1 MLARDRLRQEMK
13 ARRAALPP
21 VERIRCAEAVGH
33 YLLSQQAVQ
42 QAQHVA
48 GYWAV
53 AGEVSLHAVAPRVA
67 ASASY
72 LLPRLGPEG
81 TLRFA
86 RWTPKVDLIP
96 NRYGIPEPGVD
107 LADCLAPEQLDLVLI
122 PLLAFDARGNR
133 VGMGGGW
140 YDRSF
145 AYRLQRTAKPFM
157 VGVAYAFQQV
167 DAIAAEPWDVPLD
180 AVVTEHGIV
189 RTR

>member
-1 MLARDRLRQEMK
+1 MLARAALRQEMK

-21 VERIRCAEAVGH
+21 AERLRCAQAVGH
-33 YLLSQQAVQ
+33 YLLSQQGVQ
-42 QAQHVA
+42 QAQRVA

-53 AGEVSLHAVAPRVA
+53 GGELPLNVVAGHVA
-67 ASASY
+67 ATATY
-72 LLPRLGPEG
+72 LLPKLGPEG
-81 TLRFA
+81 CLRFA

-96 NRYGIPEPGVD
+96 NRYGIPEPSVD
-107 LADCLAPEQLDLVLI
+107 LGDCLTPDQLDLVLI
-122 PLLAFDARGNR
+122 PLLAFDARGHR

-145 AYRLQRTAKPFM
+145 AYRLQGTGKPFM

-167 DAIAAEPWDVPLD
+167 EAIVAEPWDVPLD
-180 AVVTEHGIV
+180 AVVTERGIV

>member
-42 QAQHVA
+42 QAQRVA

-53 AGEVSLHAVAPRVA
+53 AGELSLHAVASRVA
-67 ASASY
+67 TSASY

-107 LADCLAPEQLDLVLI
+107 LADCLGPEQLDLVLI
-122 PLLAFDARGNR
+122 PLLAFDAHGNR

-145 AYRLQRTAKPFM
+145 AYRLQRTEKPFM
-157 VGVAYAFQQV
+157 VGVAYAFQEV

-180 AVVTEHGIV
+180 AVVTERGIV